1 MPYHPWG
8 YDTSSRR
15 FRTWYYDY
23 DPPNPATGYIPAGK
37 RDPMNGGSY
46 VTAESCF
53 PQYTAY
59 HALKSQNWAK
69 NSHILIS
76 GGNSAGATTDGAYKY
91 SADTLQYEKVED
103 ENIGSAIDQKM
114 MPPVAVNVPI
124 ITLIGTLG
132 DNSSAC
138 QIYEPFMSSSGNVFQ
153 LPDPFV
159 AGH

>member
-23 DPPNPATGYIPAGK
+23 DPPNPATGYVPAGK

-69 NSHILIS
+69 NGHILIS
-76 GGNSAGATTDGAYKY
+76 GGNSAGANTDGAYKY

-103 ENIGSAIDQKM
+103 ANIGSAIDQKM

-124 ITLIGTLG
+124 ITIKSTPY
-132 DNSSAC
+132 DSRSDVYDRTNES
-138 QIYEPFMSSSGNVFQ
+138 
-153 LPDPFV
+153 
-159 AGH
+159 